1 MIMDYRETNLNF
13 LCDDLI
19 REYGKEQGEL
29 LYALICRKY
38 ADLCERETQ
47 SDNNEMNEHIF
58 KRLLPTIGVYITL
71 IENGFTKEE
80 SLTITDKE
88 IQRNAHCKAKENA
101 RFAKIPFTYGIFKLF
116 AKSHMKKKY
125 PMDGFTVEWKR
136 CDAKEIHFNIVRCIY
151 KDMCEK
157 YHCPE
162 LCTVFCQSDLT
173 AFAGYEPKIKFERSG
188 TIGKGANC
196 CDFHF
201 VHGNVRRKVW

>member
-19 REYGKEQGEL
+19 KEYGKEQGEL

-125 PMDGFTVEWKR
+125 PMDGFAVEWKR

>member
-1 MIMDYRETNLNF
+1 MEIVIMDYRETNLNF

-29 LYALICRKY
+29 LYTLICEKY
-38 ADLCERETQ
+38 SNLCERETQ

-80 SLTITDKE
+80 ALMIADKE
-88 IQRNAHCKAKENA
+88 IQRNAHYKTKENA
-101 RFAKIPFTYGIFKLF
+101 RLAKIPFTYGIFKLF

-125 PMDGFTVEWKR
+125 PMNGFRVEWKR
-136 CDAKEIHFNIVRCIY
+136 YDAKEIHFDIVRCIY

-162 LCTVFCQSDLT
+162 LCVVFCQSDLT
-173 AFAGYEPKIKFERSG
+173 AFAGYEPKIKFERLG
-188 TIGKGANC
+188 TIGKGVSR

-201 VHGNVRRKVW
+201 IHGN